1 MNLEDPDMSGPPAA
15 SELVLLQGGLR
26 PAQRRMRRLGAVVSA
41 FGGLALVLGLV
52 MSLNAEGPKKP
63 EGEARAAVE
72 VDIPPKPPPKQ
83 KPRKQRPPPPQRPK
97 SNPPP
102 TPNLGASLAGLDLG
116 LPGFGA
122 VGLDGLSDGLL
133 GEVKDTVMTED
144 AVDAPPQPVS
154 QVPPEYPSRARAKNI
169 TGYVTLNVRV
179 GFDGRVEDVRVVEA
193 QPQGVFEQP
202 AVAAVKQWRFQPA
215 TYEGRPVTVRVRQTL
230 RFALE

>member
-1 MNLEDPDMSGPPAA
+1 MMMEEPEVGRPPAA
-15 SELVLLQGGLR
+15 TELVLLQAGARPELRRRRRVGGL
-26 PAQRRMRRLGAVVSA
+26 LSA

-52 MSLNAEGPKKP
+52 MSLNADAPEKP
-63 EGEARAAVE
+63 QAEARAAVE
-72 VDIPPKPPPKQ
+72 VDVAPKPPPKQ
-83 KPRKQRPPPPQRPK
+83 QPRKQRPPPPQRPK

-193 QPQGVFEQP
+193 QPEGVFEQP
-202 AVAAVKQWRFQPA
+202 ALAAVKQWRFQPA

-230 RFALE
+230 RFNLE